1 MKGLKEPREF
11 IKTYWDCSSEQLEQ
25 WEEKVNKLPMA
36 DFDNILDLM
45 EKYAKEAY
53 NLALDKA
60 IELHQE
66 SDLPVYYDIMG
77 EDGIDDVENYNV
89 KNYRFEL
96 EKLKL

>member
-66 SDLPVYYDIMG
+66 SDLPVYYDTMG
-77 EDGIDDVENYNV
+77 KDGTDSVE
-89 KNYRFEL
+89 NYRFEL